1 MPQIKIRGINENQI
15 CEISEKMIDE
25 LIDAVK
31 CPRDYFEIE
40 CIKSVAIRDGK
51 IADVYPFVEVAW
63 FDRGQEVQDT
73 VAKIITDNIR
83 ENLNIE
89 SMDLAFTVFEMRVDK
104 LLSNVGVASRAE
116 LKKYCKQG
124 LISVNGKVINN
135 PGVQVDSENDDV
147 RFNGEKIVYREF
159 VYIMLNK
166 PDGYISATFDK
177 YDPIVLDLI
186 DQSYLVFEPFPVGRL
201 DKDTEGL
208 LVLTNDGQL
217 AHRVLSPKKHVPKT
231 YYAKIDGVVTE
242 KDIDAF
248 EKGVT
253 LDDGY
258 ETMPSQL
265 KILKSGEESEIEL
278 TIHEGKFHQVKRMFE
293 SVGKKVVYLKRLSMG
308 KLKLDESLALGEY
321 RELTEEEIKLIEER

>member
-1 MPQIKIRGINENQI
+1 
-15 CEISEKMIDE
+15 
-25 LIDAVK
+25 
-31 CPRDYFEIE
+31 
-40 CIKSVAIRDGK
+40 
-51 IADVYPFVEVAW
+51 
-63 FDRGQEVQDT
+63 
-73 VAKIITDNIR
+73 
-83 ENLNIE
+83 
-89 SMDLAFTVFEMRVDK
+89 MRVDK

-135 PGVQVDSENDDV
+135 PGVQVDSESDDI

-231 YYAKIDGVVTE
+231 YYAKIQGKVTE
-242 KDIDAF
+242 EDILAF
-248 EKGVT
+248 EKGVI

-265 KILKSGEESEIEL
+265 KILKSDDMSEIEL

-308 KLKLDESLALGEY
+308 KLKLDESLKLGEY
-321 RELTEEEIKLIEER
+321 RELTEEEVKLIEER

>member
-1 MPQIKIRGINENQI
+1 M
-15 CEISEKMIDE
+15 
-25 LIDAVK
+25 
-31 CPRDYFEIE
+31 
-40 CIKSVAIRDGK
+40 GK
-51 IADVYPFVEVAW
+51 
-63 FDRGQEVQDT
+63 
-73 VAKIITDNIR
+73 K
-83 ENLNIE
+83 
-89 SMDLAFTVFEMRVDK
+89 MRVDK

-135 PGVQVDSENDDV
+135 PGVQVDSESDDI

-231 YYAKIDGVVTE
+231 YYAKIQGKVTE
-242 KDIDAF
+242 EDILAF
-248 EKGVT
+248 EKGVI

-265 KILKSGEESEIEL
+265 KILKSDDMSEIEL

-293 SVGKKVVYLKRLSMG
+293 SVDKKVVYLKRLSMG
-308 KLKLDESLALGEY
+308 KLKLDESLGLGEY
-321 RELTEEEIKLIEER
+321 RELTEEEVKLIEER

>member
-1 MPQIKIRGINENQI
+1 M
-15 CEISEKMIDE
+15 
-25 LIDAVK
+25 
-31 CPRDYFEIE
+31 
-40 CIKSVAIRDGK
+40 GK
-51 IADVYPFVEVAW
+51 
-63 FDRGQEVQDT
+63 
-73 VAKIITDNIR
+73 K
-83 ENLNIE
+83 
-89 SMDLAFTVFEMRVDK
+89 MRVDK
-104 LLSNVGVASRAE
+104 LLSNVGVASRAD

-135 PGVQVDSENDDV
+135 PGVQVDSESDDI

-231 YYAKIDGVVTE
+231 YYAKIQGKVTE
-242 KDIDAF
+242 EDILAF
-248 EKGVT
+248 EKGVI

-265 KILKSGEESEIEL
+265 KILKSDDMSEIEL

-308 KLKLDESLALGEY
+308 KLKLDESLKLGEY
-321 RELTEEEIKLIEER
+321 RELTEEEVKLIEER

>member
-1 MPQIKIRGINENQI
+1 M
-15 CEISEKMIDE
+15 
-25 LIDAVK
+25 
-31 CPRDYFEIE
+31 
-40 CIKSVAIRDGK
+40 GK
-51 IADVYPFVEVAW
+51 
-63 FDRGQEVQDT
+63 
-73 VAKIITDNIR
+73 K
-83 ENLNIE
+83 
-89 SMDLAFTVFEMRVDK
+89 MRVDK
-104 LLSNVGVASRAE
+104 LLSNVGVPSRAE

-135 PGVQVDSENDDV
+135 PGVQVDSESDDI

-231 YYAKIDGVVTE
+231 YYAKIQGKVTE
-242 KDIDAF
+242 EDILAF
-248 EKGVT
+248 EKGVI

-265 KILKSGEESEIEL
+265 KILKSDDMSEIEL

-308 KLKLDESLALGEY
+308 KLKLDESLKLGEY
-321 RELTEEEIKLIEER
+321 RELTEEEVKLIEER

>member
-1 MPQIKIRGINENQI
+1 M
-15 CEISEKMIDE
+15 
-25 LIDAVK
+25 
-31 CPRDYFEIE
+31 
-40 CIKSVAIRDGK
+40 GK
-51 IADVYPFVEVAW
+51 
-63 FDRGQEVQDT
+63 
-73 VAKIITDNIR
+73 K
-83 ENLNIE
+83 
-89 SMDLAFTVFEMRVDK
+89 MRVDK

-135 PGVQVDSENDDV
+135 PGVQVDSESDDI

-166 PDGYISATFDK
+166 PDGYISATYDK

-231 YYAKIDGVVTE
+231 YYAKIQGKVTE
-242 KDIDAF
+242 EDILAF
-248 EKGVT
+248 EKGVI

-265 KILKSGEESEIEL
+265 KILKSDDMSEIEL

-308 KLKLDESLALGEY
+308 KLKLDESLELGEY
-321 RELTEEEIKLIEER
+321 RELTEEEVKLIEER

>member
-1 MPQIKIRGINENQI
+1 M
-15 CEISEKMIDE
+15 
-25 LIDAVK
+25 
-31 CPRDYFEIE
+31 
-40 CIKSVAIRDGK
+40 GK
-51 IADVYPFVEVAW
+51 
-63 FDRGQEVQDT
+63 
-73 VAKIITDNIR
+73 K
-83 ENLNIE
+83 
-89 SMDLAFTVFEMRVDK
+89 MRVDK

-124 LISVNGKVINN
+124 LLSVNGKVINN

-231 YYAKIDGVVTE
+231 YYAKIQGKVTE
-242 KDIDAF
+242 EDILAF
-248 EKGVT
+248 EKGVI

-265 KILKSGEESEIEL
+265 KILKSDDMSEIEL

-308 KLKLDESLALGEY
+308 KLKLDESLKLGEY
-321 RELTEEEIKLIEER
+321 RELTEEEVKLIEER

>member
-1 MPQIKIRGINENQI
+1 M
-15 CEISEKMIDE
+15 
-25 LIDAVK
+25 
-31 CPRDYFEIE
+31 
-40 CIKSVAIRDGK
+40 GK
-51 IADVYPFVEVAW
+51 
-63 FDRGQEVQDT
+63 
-73 VAKIITDNIR
+73 K
-83 ENLNIE
+83 
-89 SMDLAFTVFEMRVDK
+89 MRVDK

-135 PGVQVDSENDDV
+135 PGVQVDSESDDI

-166 PDGYISATFDK
+166 PDVYISATFDK

-231 YYAKIDGVVTE
+231 YYAKIQGKVTE
-242 KDIDAF
+242 EDILAF
-248 EKGVT
+248 EKGVI

-265 KILKSGEESEIEL
+265 KILKSDDMSEIEL

-308 KLKLDESLALGEY
+308 KLKLDESLGLGEY
-321 RELTEEEIKLIEER
+321 RELTEEEVKLIEER

>member
-1 MPQIKIRGINENQI
+1 M
-15 CEISEKMIDE
+15 
-25 LIDAVK
+25 
-31 CPRDYFEIE
+31 
-40 CIKSVAIRDGK
+40 GK
-51 IADVYPFVEVAW
+51 
-63 FDRGQEVQDT
+63 
-73 VAKIITDNIR
+73 K
-83 ENLNIE
+83 
-89 SMDLAFTVFEMRVDK
+89 MRVDK

-135 PGVQVDSENDDV
+135 PGVQVDSENDEV
-147 RFNGEKIVYREF
+147 MFNGEKIVYREF

-231 YYAKIDGVVTE
+231 YYAKIQGKVTE
-242 KDIDAF
+242 EDILAF
-248 EKGVT
+248 EKGVV

-265 KILKSGEESEIEL
+265 KILKSDEMSEIEL

-308 KLKLDESLALGEY
+308 KLKLDETLELGDY
-321 RELTEEEIKLIEER
+321 RELTEEEVKLIEER

>member
-1 MPQIKIRGINENQI
+1 M
-15 CEISEKMIDE
+15 
-25 LIDAVK
+25 
-31 CPRDYFEIE
+31 
-40 CIKSVAIRDGK
+40 GK
-51 IADVYPFVEVAW
+51 
-63 FDRGQEVQDT
+63 
-73 VAKIITDNIR
+73 K
-83 ENLNIE
+83 
-89 SMDLAFTVFEMRVDK
+89 MRVDK

-135 PGVQVDSENDDV
+135 PGVQVDSESDDI

-159 VYIMLNK
+159 VYIMLN
-166 PDGYISATFDK
+166 ISATFDK

-231 YYAKIDGVVTE
+231 YYAKIQGKVTE
-242 KDIDAF
+242 EDILAS
-248 EKGVT
+248 EKGVI

-265 KILKSGEESEIEL
+265 KILKSDDMSEIEL

-308 KLKLDESLALGEY
+308 KLKLDESLGLGEY
-321 RELTEEEIKLIEER
+321 RELTEEEVKLIEER

>member
-1 MPQIKIRGINENQI
+1 M
-15 CEISEKMIDE
+15 
-25 LIDAVK
+25 
-31 CPRDYFEIE
+31 
-40 CIKSVAIRDGK
+40 GK
-51 IADVYPFVEVAW
+51 
-63 FDRGQEVQDT
+63 
-73 VAKIITDNIR
+73 K
-83 ENLNIE
+83 
-89 SMDLAFTVFEMRVDK
+89 MRVDK

-231 YYAKIDGVVTE
+231 YYAKIQGKVTE
-242 KDIDAF
+242 EDILAF
-248 EKGVT
+248 EKGVI
-253 LDDGY
+253 LDDVY

-265 KILKSGEESEIEL
+265 KILKSDDMSEIEL

-308 KLKLDESLALGEY
+308 KLKLDESLKLGEY
-321 RELTEEEIKLIEER
+321 RELTEEEVKLIEER

>member
-1 MPQIKIRGINENQI
+1 M
-15 CEISEKMIDE
+15 
-25 LIDAVK
+25 
-31 CPRDYFEIE
+31 
-40 CIKSVAIRDGK
+40 GK
-51 IADVYPFVEVAW
+51 
-63 FDRGQEVQDT
+63 
-73 VAKIITDNIR
+73 K
-83 ENLNIE
+83 
-89 SMDLAFTVFEMRVDK
+89 MRVDK

-166 PDGYISATFDK
+166 PDGYISATYDK

-186 DQSYLVFEPFPVGRL
+186 DQSYLVFELFPVGRL

-231 YYAKIDGVVTE
+231 YYAKIQGKVTE
-242 KDIDAF
+242 EDILAF
-248 EKGVT
+248 EKGVI

-265 KILKSGEESEIEL
+265 KILKSDDMSEIEL

-308 KLKLDESLALGEY
+308 KLKLDESLKLGEY
-321 RELTEEEIKLIEER
+321 RELTEEEVKLIEER

>member
-1 MPQIKIRGINENQI
+1 M
-15 CEISEKMIDE
+15 
-25 LIDAVK
+25 
-31 CPRDYFEIE
+31 
-40 CIKSVAIRDGK
+40 GK
-51 IADVYPFVEVAW
+51 
-63 FDRGQEVQDT
+63 
-73 VAKIITDNIR
+73 K
-83 ENLNIE
+83 
-89 SMDLAFTVFEMRVDK
+89 MRVDK

-135 PGVQVDSENDDV
+135 PGVQVDSESDDI

-217 AHRVLSPKKHVPKT
+217 AHRVLSPKKHVSKT
-231 YYAKIDGVVTE
+231 YYAKIQGKVTE
-242 KDIDAF
+242 EDILAF
-248 EKGVT
+248 EKGVI

-265 KILKSGEESEIEL
+265 KILKSDDMSEIEL

-308 KLKLDESLALGEY
+308 KLKLDESLKLGEY
-321 RELTEEEIKLIEER
+321 RELTEEEVKLIEER

>member
-1 MPQIKIRGINENQI
+1 M
-15 CEISEKMIDE
+15 
-25 LIDAVK
+25 
-31 CPRDYFEIE
+31 
-40 CIKSVAIRDGK
+40 GK
-51 IADVYPFVEVAW
+51 
-63 FDRGQEVQDT
+63 
-73 VAKIITDNIR
+73 K
-83 ENLNIE
+83 
-89 SMDLAFTVFEMRVDK
+89 MRVDK

-135 PGVQVDSENDDV
+135 PGVQVDSESDDI

-231 YYAKIDGVVTE
+231 YYAKIQGKVTE
-242 KDIDAF
+242 EDILAF
-248 EKGVT
+248 EKGVI

-265 KILKSGEESEIEL
+265 KILKSDNMSEIEL

-308 KLKLDESLALGEY
+308 KLKLDESLGLGEY
-321 RELTEEEIKLIEER
+321 RELTEEEVKLIEER

>member
-1 MPQIKIRGINENQI
+1 M
-15 CEISEKMIDE
+15 
-25 LIDAVK
+25 
-31 CPRDYFEIE
+31 
-40 CIKSVAIRDGK
+40 GK
-51 IADVYPFVEVAW
+51 
-63 FDRGQEVQDT
+63 
-73 VAKIITDNIR
+73 K
-83 ENLNIE
+83 
-89 SMDLAFTVFEMRVDK
+89 MRVDK

-135 PGVQVDSENDDV
+135 PGVQVDSESDDI

-177 YDPIVLDLI
+177 CDPIVLDLI

-231 YYAKIDGVVTE
+231 YYAKIQGKVTE
-242 KDIDAF
+242 EDILAF
-248 EKGVT
+248 EKGVI

-265 KILKSGEESEIEL
+265 KILKSDDMSEIEL

-308 KLKLDESLALGEY
+308 KLKLDESLKLGEY
-321 RELTEEEIKLIEER
+321 RELTEEEVKLIEER